1 MSCCAACRS
10 AASRSRRRSPRPRSG
25 YVHPKPPTSPALCW
39 PPTAAGWPDDLS
51 RTEPSMT
58 TSGISAQSRSGEPAR
73 RPGLHRELRFFET
86 TSVSVGVMAPT
97 LAMSVTGVAAA
108 AALGRAAPLAFAVA
122 ALGVGLVA
130 YGFVRLAGEFSH
142 AGSVYGF
149 VGNTLGPRPG
159 FLAGWA
165 LLGTYLVFPPVSVMG
180 VAVFGRAFLATT
192 GMASNA
198 DWYPLALAAW
208 AVIGV
213 LAARGVRPTTRSV
226 LGFEIVSVCLILVL
240 MGAIF
245 WRLAASSTPGGQRF
259 SGSVFAL
266 PPEVGVS
273 ALSLAAT
280 AGFLAFAGFE
290 SAGSLGEES
299 FAPTRAVPRAIITAV
314 AFGAVFYV
322 ACVTAQSLG
331 FGTGAGGVS
340 AFRHSQAPLGDLA
353 KRYVGDPLAALLD
366 LGAAL
371 SALAAGLGG
380 VTVAARMLFS
390 FGRDGIASVRLS
402 RVSTVSGVPQRALA
416 VEMLIGLALL
426 TAFRVAGVPALNVFF
441 YLATIGTLSLLVMY
455 VLTNVAAARHL
466 GRRSLWQVV
475 APAGGVLIAGFVLYH
490 NVWPVPPAPYEYFP
504 YLVLGWLAAGL
515 VVTVMVPGFSG
526 KVGAGL
532 ERVADA
538 EAAAEGAKAAPA
550 HGP

>member
-1 MSCCAACRS
+1 MNCFAVCRS
-10 AASRSRRRSPRPRSG
+10 AASLIRRRSLRPRSG
-25 YVHPKPPTSPALCW
+25 CAHPNPPISPARCW

-58 TSGISAQSRSGEPAR
+58 TSGISTQSRSGEPA

-165 LLGTYLVFPPVSVMG
+165 LLGTYLVFPPVSILG
-180 VAVFGRAFLATT
+180 VTVFGRAFLATT
-192 GMASNA
+192 GLVANA

-208 AVIGV
+208 AVIWV

-226 LGFEIVSVCLILVL
+226 LAFEVVSVGLILVL
-240 MGAIF
+240 MGAIY
-245 WRLAASSTPGGQRF
+245 WHLVAGTAPGGQHL
-259 SGSVFAL
+259 SGSVFVL
-266 PPEVGVS
+266 PRGVGISVL
-273 ALSLAAT
+273 ALAAT
-280 AGFLAFAGFE
+280 SGFLAFAGFE

-299 FAPTRAVPRAIITAV
+299 FAPTRVVPRAIMTAV

-322 ACVTAQSLG
+322 TCVTAQSLG
-331 FGTGAGGVS
+331 FGTDAAGVS

-353 KRYVGDPLAALLD
+353 KRYVGTPLAALLD
-366 LGAAL
+366 LGAVL
-371 SALAAGLGG
+371 SALGAGLGG
-380 VTVAARMLFS
+380 VAVAARMLFS
-390 FGRDGIASVRLS
+390 FGRDGIASRRLGG
-402 RVSTVSGVPQRALA
+402 VSTATGVPQRALA
-416 VEMLIGLALL
+416 AEMLIGLALL
-426 TAFRVAGVPALNVFF
+426 TAFRLAGTSALNVFF

-466 GRRSLWQVV
+466 AGRSPWQVL

-490 NVWPVPPAPYEYFP
+490 NVWPVPPPPYEYFP
-504 YLVLGWLAAGL
+504 YLVLGWLLGGL
-515 VVTVMVPGFSG
+515 VIPAVVPGFSG
-526 KVGAGL
+526 KVSGGL
-532 ERVADA
+532 RRV
-538 EAAAEGAKAAPA
+538 AAAEAQAEGAAVGRAS
-550 HGP
+550 

>member
-1 MSCCAACRS
+1 MSCFAACRS

-25 YVHPKPPTSPALCW
+25 FAHPKPPTSPDRCW

-58 TSGISAQSRSGEPAR
+58 TSGISTQSRSGEPAR

-192 GMASNA
+192 GLAANA
-198 DWYPLALAAW
+198 DWYPLALGAW

-226 LGFEIVSVCLILVL
+226 LAFEIVSVCLILVL
-240 MGAIF
+240 MGVIY
-245 WRLAASSTPGGQRF
+245 WRLAAGTAPGGQRF
-259 SGSVFAL
+259 SGSVFVL
-266 PPEVGVS
+266 PPGIGLS
-273 ALSLAAT
+273 ALALAAT
-280 AGFLAFAGFE
+280 SGFLAFAGLNRRARWVRSRSRRPGLSPVRSSRRWR
-290 SAGSLGEES
+290 SARSSMFPASPRSRWGS
-299 FAPTRAVPRAIITAV
+299 
-314 AFGAVFYV
+314 
-322 ACVTAQSLG
+322 
-331 FGTGAGGVS
+331 
-340 AFRHSQAPLGDLA
+340 
-353 KRYVGDPLAALLD
+353 
-366 LGAAL
+366 
-371 SALAAGLGG
+371 
-380 VTVAARMLFS
+380 
-390 FGRDGIASVRLS
+390 
-402 RVSTVSGVPQRALA
+402 
-416 VEMLIGLALL
+416 
-426 TAFRVAGVPALNVFF
+426 
-441 YLATIGTLSLLVMY
+441 
-455 VLTNVAAARHL
+455 
-466 GRRSLWQVV
+466 
-475 APAGGVLIAGFVLYH
+475 APARRGVGF
-490 NVWPVPPAPYEYFP
+490 P
-504 YLVLGWLAAGL
+504 
-515 VVTVMVPGFSG
+515 
-526 KVGAGL
+526 
-532 ERVADA
+532 
-538 EAAAEGAKAAPA
+538 
-550 HGP
+550 

>member
-1 MSCCAACRS
+1 MTGQGTS
-10 AASRSRRRSPRPRSG
+10 AEPRAEG
-25 YVHPKPPTSPALCW
+25 
-39 PPTAAGWPDDLS
+39 
-51 RTEPSMT
+51 
-58 TSGISAQSRSGEPAR
+58 PAR
-73 RPGLHRELRFFET
+73 RPALHRELRFFET
-86 TSVSVGVMAPT
+86 ASVSVGVMGPT

-108 AALGRAAPLAFAVA
+108 TTLGRAAPLAFAVA

-165 LLGTYLVFPPVSVMG
+165 LLGTYLVFPPVSIMG

-192 GMASNA
+192 GAAANA

-208 AVIGV
+208 AVIGM

-226 LGFEIVSVCLILVL
+226 LAFEVLSVCLILVL

-245 WRLAASSTPGGQRF
+245 WRLAAGHSPDGQRF
-259 SGSVFAL
+259 SGSVFVL
-266 PPEVGVS
+266 PPGVGAS
-273 ALSLAAT
+273 ALALAAT
-280 AGFLAFAGFE
+280 SGFLAFAGFE

-299 FAPTRAVPRAIITAV
+299 FAPTRVVPRAIMTAV
-314 AFGAVFYV
+314 AFGAVLYV
-322 ACVTAQSLG
+322 ACVIAQSLG
-331 FGTGAGGVS
+331 FGAGAAGVS

-353 KRYVGDPLAALLD
+353 KRYVGTPLAALLD
-366 LGAAL
+366 LGAVL
-371 SALAAGLGG
+371 SALGAGLGG

-390 FGRDGIASVRLS
+390 FGRDGIAARGLSGVS
-402 RVSTVSGVPQRALA
+402 RVTGVPRRALA
-416 VEMLIGLALL
+416 AEMLIGLALL
-426 TAFRVAGVPALNVFF
+426 TAFRLAGTSALNVFF

-466 GRRSLWQVV
+466 GRRSPWQVL

-490 NVWPVPPAPYEYFP
+490 NVWPVPSSPYEYFP

-515 VVTVMVPGFSG
+515 VITAAVPGFSG
-526 KVGAGL
+526 KVGEGL
-532 ERVADA
+532 ERVAEAEA
-538 EAAAEGAKAAPA
+538 EAATGAPVR
-550 HGP
+550 GP